1 MELFDLLIE
10 KVIEELKG
18 WKSNGRN
25 WFVDWKGYWRVKREV
40 SLVEGYS
47 FNLSNSCENFWWIWW
62 GKTYEKDYKFI
73 KEKGWGDKRIF
84 IKN

>member
-1 MELFDLLIE
+1 MEEIDLLIE
-10 KVIEELKG
+10 KVIEEL
-18 WKSNGRN
+18 
-25 WFVDWKGYWRVKREV
+25 KREV

-47 FNLSNSCENFWWIWW
+47 FNLSNSIKNFWWIWW

>member
-1 MELFDLLIE
+1 MEEIDLLIE
-10 KVIEELKG
+10 KVIEELK
-18 WKSNGRN
+18 
-25 WFVDWKGYWRVKREV
+25 REV
-40 SLVEGYS
+40 GLIEGYS

>member
-1 MELFDLLIE
+1 MEVFDLLIKRGGRVMEVFDLLIE
-10 KVIEELKG
+10 KVIEEL
-18 WKSNGRN
+18 
-25 WFVDWKGYWRVKREV
+25 KREV

-47 FNLSNSCENFWWIWW
+47 FNLSNSCKNFWWIWW

-73 KEKGWGDKRIF
+73 KEKGWGDKKFF